1 MVNNKPILIIV
12 AILLVGGGL
21 YWYLS
26 SGNMQVRD
34 MEKDMTEESKT
45 AVMDENGDESKTA
58 YLDVSP
64 EKAKELIDGEE
75 EIIVIDVSPKY
86 DEGHIPGAINYY
98 VGDGSLDEAIPNL
111 DSGMT
116 YLVYCHTDEA
126 SMLGAQ
132 KLIDA
137 GFMSV
142 YRLEGNYAA
151 WVDAGYEVETTP
163 NYLE

>member
-1 MVNNKPILIIV
+1 MAEVD
-12 AILLVGGGL
+12 LV
-21 YWYLS
+21 
-26 SGNMQVRD
+26 
-34 MEKDMTEESKT
+34 TEETTEEK
-45 AVMDENGDESKTA
+45 AKEKETA
-58 YLDVSP
+58 YLNISP
-64 EKAKELIDGEE
+64 EKAKEIIDNNGEV
-75 EIIVIDVSPKY
+75 IVIDVSPKY

-98 VGDGSLDEAIPNL
+98 VGDGSLDDAIPNL
-111 DSGMT
+111 DSGKE

-137 GFMSV
+137 GFLNV

-163 NYLE
+163 NYLY